1 MGNVSEVPAKIPQIT
16 LKILGQLSPSLVR
29 TLVGFSDCK
38 NLKTKKVQNQA
49 EELVKGYLKEGNV
62 FTLDA
67 LHCQKETTTLI
78 TQSKNDYIIALKG
91 NQKNLLKQVV
101 QITESQ
107 PPRSQTQ
114 AVDISHGRHLVRKV
128 SVFDIPDQKIQEFD
142 N

>member
-1 MGNVSEVPAKIPQIT
+1 
-16 LKILGQLSPSLVR
+16 
-29 TLVGFSDCK
+29 
-38 NLKTKKVQNQA
+38 
-49 EELVKGYLKEGNV
+49 
-62 FTLDA
+62 LDA

-142 N
+142 KLKWGKITSLIKLERSENRGEKIMNTLFITLVAYR